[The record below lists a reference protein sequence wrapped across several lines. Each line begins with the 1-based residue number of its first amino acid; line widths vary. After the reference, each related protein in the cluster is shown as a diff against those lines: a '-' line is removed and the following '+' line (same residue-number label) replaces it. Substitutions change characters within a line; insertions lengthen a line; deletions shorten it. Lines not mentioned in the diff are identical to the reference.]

1 MPTIYLTLDQAV
13 EVHRRTV
20 RVSGGGIMGMLNMD
34 MLESILNHIQNDDYY
49 PTFEDKLTYLF
60 FSACKLHCFADGNK
74 RIAISLG
81 GTISFAQRIC
91 FYRRSFYQ
99 RDGEYQLPCCR
110 RKHRQ
115 RVAQKNYNG
124 ILERKRRRRRI
135 KIGNFTCDYPAGLNN
150 GKKTFTRTKEP
161 HIPQQIASQPMAH
174 QPVRY

>member
-20 RVSGGGIMGMLNMD
+20 RVSGGGIMGMLNIG

-81 GTISFAQRIC
+81 AQFLLLNGYVFIAGRFIREMENISYHVAAGNIDRELLKKIITAFLNGNEDDEELKLEILHAIT
-91 FYRRSFYQ
+91 
-99 RDGEYQLPCCR
+99 
-110 RKHRQ
+110 RQ
-115 RVAQKNYNG
+115 
-124 ILERKRRRRRI
+124 
-135 KIGNFTCDYPAGLNN
+135 D
-150 GKKTFTRTKEP
+150 
-161 HIPQQIASQPMAH
+161 
-174 QPVRY
+174 